1 MLGAIT
7 RSDKENCNMRK
18 AREFWTIP
26 AAYLVGLIQGGG
38 GGGGEGRKEEV
49 VISRNLA
56 FQNVWV

>member
-38 GGGGEGRKEEV
+38 GGGEKERRK
-49 VISRNLA
+49 RL
-56 FQNVWV
+56 